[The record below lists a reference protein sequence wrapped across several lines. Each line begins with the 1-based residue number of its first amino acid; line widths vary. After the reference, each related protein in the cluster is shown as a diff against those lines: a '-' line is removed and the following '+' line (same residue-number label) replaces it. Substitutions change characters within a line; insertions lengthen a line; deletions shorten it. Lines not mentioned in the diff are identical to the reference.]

1 MTKVQIGGIMCKV
14 ILDYTEQEHDMAKE
28 LKFVLLLDCYGELLT
43 EHQRNVM
50 ELYYCDDL
58 SLSEIGEPM
67 GITRQGVRA
76 LVKRTE
82 GLLLNYEE
90 KLGFAGRLG
99 KMRSCFEALEE
110 SAAQINDAELSAK
123 ITEQI
128 HKGME
133 LL

>member
-110 SAAQINDAELSAK
+110 SAAQINDAELSARIK
-123 ITEQI
+123 EQI
-128 HKGME
+128 HNGME

>member
-110 SAAQINDAELSAK
+110 SAAQINDAELSAR

-128 HKGME
+128 HNGME

>member
-76 LVKRTE
+76 LIKRTE

-110 SAAQINDAELSAK
+110 SAAQINDAELSAR

-128 HKGME
+128 HNGME